1 MARKK
6 AKKKSVVDSAVRNA
20 AVLTDGCNPEFVKGA
35 KFDGIFEMPIIKKP
49 SKIIIPDNL
58 IPFSKID
65 RSSKKS
71 FAVCE
76 YENDSE
82 FKDLL
87 SNPDD
92 YVKKIKKYQGFITPD
107 CSVYRDMPLAIQITN
122 IYRNR
127 AIGYYMQSKGI
138 YVIPNVRWGDER
150 TYTTKYLPEKIA
162 FKGIQK
168 KSIVSIGAYGQI
180 QNKVNRY
187 YFLQGLDEMIKELE
201 PKVILVYGKLPEEVK
216 EQYRKVKFVE
226 YQDYTSLMR
235 NK

>member
-1 MARKK
+1 M
-6 AKKKSVVDSAVRNA
+6 
-20 AVLTDGCNPEFVKGA
+20 
-35 KFDGIFEMPIIKKP
+35 
-49 SKIIIPDNL
+49 
-58 IPFSKID
+58 
-65 RSSKKS
+65 
-71 FAVCE
+71 
-76 YENDSE
+76 
-82 FKDLL
+82 L

-92 YVKKIKKYQGFITPD
+92 YVKKIYKYQGFITPD

-150 TYTTKYLPEKIA
+150 TYTTKFLPEKIA

-168 KSIVSIGAYGQI
+168 KSIVSIGAYGQN

-187 YFLQGLDEMIKELE
+187 YFLQGLDETIKELE
-201 PKVILVYGKLPEEVK
+201 PKVVLVYGKLPDEVK
-216 EQYRKVKFVE
+216 EQYKKVKFVE